1 MRCAYFDCFCGAA
14 GDMILAALVHAGLK
28 LDSLQ
33 EVVARL
39 RLPGVEL
46 DAEPVRRGGFAAT
59 HVTVHVAHEAH
70 HHHRHLPDILKII
83 AAAQFSPRVTKDAGR
98 VFTRLAEAEATA
110 HGISVDK
117 VHFHEVGAADAIVD
131 IVGACAGLE
140 ALGIEQLVCS
150 PIPTGS
156 GTVECAHGILPVPAP
171 ATAELLRGVPLA
183 ACDAPGELTTPTGAA
198 ILTTLA
204 ESFGPLPPMRVAT
217 IGYGAGTRENRSRP
231 NILRVL
237 IGDLPVPA
245 GDVPESILV
254 LETQV
259 DDATG
264 QNVAYAVERLLEAGA
279 LDVFTVPIGMKKGRP
294 GQLVTVL
301 CRPADA
307 AALEAILFGETTTL
321 GVRRHECQRTALE
334 RATHTVTTR
343 FGALRVKVGRRGDQ
357 VVQTW
362 PEYEDCAA
370 AARTHGVPLRTVQD
384 AALREWAERHA
395 GDDARD
401 AG

>member
-28 LDSLQ
+28 LDFLQ

-46 DAEPVRRGGFAAT
+46 DAAPVQRGGFAAT
-59 HVTVHVAHEAH
+59 HITVRTAHEAH

-98 VFTRLAEAEATA
+98 VFTRLAEAEAAA

-140 ALGIEQLVCS
+140 ALGIEKLVCS

-183 ACDAPGELTTPTGAA
+183 ACDEPGELTTPTGAA

-204 ESFGPLPPMRVAT
+204 ESFGPLPPMRLAS

-245 GDVPESILV
+245 GDAPESILV

-301 CRPADA
+301 CRPTDA

-334 RATHTVTTR
+334 RTTQTVTTR

-357 VVQTW
+357 VVQAW

-395 GDDARD
+395 DDDARD

>member
-28 LDSLQ
+28 LDFLQ

-46 DAEPVRRGGFAAT
+46 DAAPVQRGGFAAT
-59 HVTVHVAHEAH
+59 HVTVRVAHEAH

-83 AAAQFSPRVTKDAGR
+83 AVAQFSPRVTKDAGR

-110 HGISVDK
+110 HGIAVEK

-140 ALGIEQLVCS
+140 ALGIEKLVCS
-150 PIPTGS
+150 PIPTGN
-156 GTVECAHGILPVPAP
+156 GTIECAHGILPVPAP
-171 ATAELLRGVPLA
+171 ATADLLRGVPLA
-183 ACDAPGELTTPTGAA
+183 ACDEPGELTTPTGAA

-204 ESFGPLPPMRVAT
+204 ESFGPLPPMRLAS

-245 GDVPESILV
+245 GDAPESILV

-301 CRPADA
+301 CRPTDA

-334 RATHTVTTR
+334 RATQTVTTR

-357 VVQTW
+357 VVQAW

-370 AARTHGVPLRTVQD
+370 AARTHGVPLRAVQD

-395 GDDARD
+395 DDDARD